1 MKNFEYHLSDQVHI
15 RAYILSS
22 ACFTDQLVK
31 LLYVNNFYCYLL
43 LLHNVQ
49 PALCLESF

>member
-15 RAYILSS
+15 RAYILSP

-31 LLYVNNFYCYLL
+31 LLYVNNVLL
-43 LLHNVQ
+43 FVI
-49 PALCLESF
+49 AS